1 MTKTPSIPFVRFWTK
16 QLAPWCLAG
25 VVTYN
30 GIISSSAVEA
40 ATVTPAAKLNVI
52 LILVDDLRPALGCFG
67 DKQARSPAIDSLAT
81 RGLCFSRAYAQ
92 SAYSTPSRISMMT
105 GIRPNALSLADP
117 AAAKNTLFPEAKSL
131 PMLFKTA
138 GYEAIGMGRVYMS
151 NKDDADSW
159 SSPVWQPS
167 GTWVGRG
174 YLEADNKAIATA
186 PDNKDG
192 RGPAFEIATS
202 PDAVYPDQVLADHA
216 IKELQRL
223 QASSFFM
230 TIGFRGPHLP
240 LASPKSYWDLHQN
253 LQYQTRNTWPTGMP
267 EIAGHNSSELRNYVG
282 IPATGAVN
290 DELNRTLA
298 RGYYAS
304 VSYVDA
310 QVGRILAEL
319 DRLQLTSNTIVVLS
333 GDHGFKIGDY
343 GAWNK
348 FTGHDIDLH
357 TPLMMMGPGIPV
369 NTVSPALVEL
379 VDIVPTLAALC
390 GIPAPTTNQGQSL
403 KPLFSDSG
411 IAWKKA
417 VYSLTPRGA
426 VIGYSMRTD
435 RWRYTEWVTGDLN
448 QGSNQVMSYEL
459 YDHQIRTIVD
469 RNLADL
475 PENRDLMKLLGQ
487 QLRCGWKH
495 SK

>member
-1 MTKTPSIPFVRFWTK
+1 
-16 QLAPWCLAG
+16 
-25 VVTYN
+25 
-30 GIISSSAVEA
+30 
-40 ATVTPAAKLNVI
+40 
-52 LILVDDLRPALGCFG
+52 
-67 DKQARSPAIDSLAT
+67 
-81 RGLCFSRAYAQ
+81 
-92 SAYSTPSRISMMT
+92 
-105 GIRPNALSLADP
+105 
-117 AAAKNTLFPEAKSL
+117 
-131 PMLFKTA
+131 
-138 GYEAIGMGRVYMS
+138 
-151 NKDDADSW
+151 
-159 SSPVWQPS
+159 
-167 GTWVGRG
+167 
-174 YLEADNKAIATA
+174 
-186 PDNKDG
+186 
-192 RGPAFEIATS
+192 
-202 PDAVYPDQVLADHA
+202 
-216 IKELQRL
+216 
-223 QASSFFM
+223 M

-459 YDHQIRTIVD
+459 YDHQTRTIVD
-469 RNLADL
+469 RNLAA
-475 PENRDLMKLLGQ
+475 
-487 QLRCGWKH
+487 
-495 SK
+495 